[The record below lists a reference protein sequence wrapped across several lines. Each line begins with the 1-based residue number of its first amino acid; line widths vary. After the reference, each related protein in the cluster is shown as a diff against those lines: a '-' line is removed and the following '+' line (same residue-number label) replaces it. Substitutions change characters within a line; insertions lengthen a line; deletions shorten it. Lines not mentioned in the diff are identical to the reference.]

1 MELKKGIYWVGAD
14 LQYEGLQCNPYLI
27 IDGDEAALIDPGSV
41 LDFEYVFKNVT
52 DLIPLEKL
60 KYVILHHEDPDLCSS
75 VPLFEAKGA
84 DFRIITHWM
93 THLLSNYYV
102 SLVLF
107 FCISNYWCQS

>member
-1 MELKKGIYWVGAD
+1 MELKKDIYWVGAD

-60 KYVILHHEDPDLCSS
+60 KKICDPAPRGSG
-75 VPLFEAKGA
+75 PLLK
-84 DFRIITHWM
+84 R
-93 THLLSNYYV
+93 SPV
-102 SLVLF
+102 
-107 FCISNYWCQS
+107 